1 VSEYTVVG
9 TWDEEGVRN
18 VIGVIEGR
26 LNVIRHVDVNEP
38 TFTEV
43 VEAETQE
50 AAFWLL
56 HGKLDE
62 AMAEMKKGEPPC

>member
-1 VSEYTVVG
+1 MSEYTVVG

-43 VEAETQE
+43 VEAENQE